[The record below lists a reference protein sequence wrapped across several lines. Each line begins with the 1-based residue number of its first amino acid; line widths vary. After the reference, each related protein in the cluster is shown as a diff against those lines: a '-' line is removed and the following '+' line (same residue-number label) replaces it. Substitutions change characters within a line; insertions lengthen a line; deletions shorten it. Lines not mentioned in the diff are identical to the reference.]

1 MAMYARPLPLD
12 PYNPAGGEVLRHPS
26 PYIPIRL
33 PIFLPVTFLNDW
45 IIRFI
50 NVGTRLAGGRPSPN
64 TRHQRGFSNVDT
76 VESVEEGEA
85 VTLHA
90 VGATATLPK
99 ARIRV
104 AGRGVAGGRRKLD

>member
-12 PYNPAGGEVLRHPS
+12 PYNPAGGDVLRHPS
-26 PYIPIRL
+26 PQIPIRL
-33 PIFLPVTFLNDW
+33 PIFLPVTFLNDL

-50 NVGTRLAGGRPSPN
+50 NAGTSLASGRPTPS
-64 TRHQRGFSNVDT
+64 TRHQRVFSNVDA

-90 VGATATLPK
+90 VGATSTLPK

-104 AGRGVAGGRRKLD
+104 TGRGAGGRRKLD

>member
-12 PYNPAGGEVLRHPS
+12 PYNPAGGAILRHPS
-26 PYIPIRL
+26 PRIPIRL
-33 PIFLPVTFLNDW
+33 PIYLPVTFLNDW

-50 NVGTRLAGGRPSPN
+50 NVGTRLAGGRPTPS
-64 TRHQRGFSNVDT
+64 TRHQRAFSNADA

-90 VGATATLPK
+90 VGATSTLTK

-104 AGRGVAGGRRKLD
+104 TGRGAAGRRKLD